1 MCAAKNW
8 VDPGERKRKRQ
19 VNYSENDFF
28 RNQMK
33 PQGRAPGG
41 PRLPKMPPL
50 QDFQFYDLP
59 RLTALYDQEQ
69 AYELFK
75 YQQGQKESNAR
86 QQVSLQ
92 ALRRC
97 IYSCLCFEC
106 ICGISLSQHG
116 PLS

>member
-86 QQVSLQ
+86 QQVSAQ
-92 ALRRC
+92 ASRTPLPHYRVHVFR
-97 IYSCLCFEC
+97 
-106 ICGISLSQHG
+106 SQ
-116 PLS
+116 